1 MIVTAL
7 SSHAEPTTCGNSHE
21 FCKDLRNHGITN
33 LFPLPSLTQISLQ
46 YIKLEML
53 WLINLLC
60 T

>member
-1 MIVTAL
+1 MMLTAL

-21 FCKDLRNHGITN
+21 FCKDFGNPMISH
-33 LFPLPSLTQISLQ
+33 LFPLPSPTQVFLQ